1 MGVRLGF
8 VSTYPPTQCGIA
20 TFSEAL
26 ISHLAAAGADVGL

>member
-8 VSTYPPTQCGIA
+8 LSTYPATQCGIA

-26 ISHLAAAGADVGL
+26 VGHLAAWN